1 MMQPNNTTP
10 SNSLPKDP
18 AATKLTVS
26 SPAGTAST
34 TASIIASTQNTPKI
48 PESPN
53 NGAQAPVI
61 TSTMSAQDIS
71 IKENTKDP
79 ALYQNAE
86 DIIRIEHLYNSF
98 GTHVI
103 HEDLNMTVKKGE
115 LIALVGGS
123 GSGKT
128 TLLRT
133 IIMLQKPV
141 KGQIYLLDEPVW
153 GSSLTEEQSLR
164 KKFGMLFQSGALF
177 SSLTVLEN
185 IMVPLQVHTKL
196 SRKDMEEVAML
207 KLTLAGLQ
215 PQAANLLPKDISGG
229 MIKRAGLARAL
240 ALDPALLFLDEPT
253 AGLDPVSASEFDQLM
268 KQLKESLN
276 LTIVMVTHD
285 LDSIWAISDRV
296 AFLGNKTLLACE
308 PIQDLINDTNPLI
321 QHYFQGPRGRAAG
334 EAHGTKI

>member
-1 MMQPNNTTP
+1 
-10 SNSLPKDP
+10 
-18 AATKLTVS
+18 
-26 SPAGTAST
+26 
-34 TASIIASTQNTPKI
+34 
-48 PESPN
+48 
-53 NGAQAPVI
+53 
-61 TSTMSAQDIS
+61 
-71 IKENTKDP
+71 
-79 ALYQNAE
+79 
-86 DIIRIEHLYNSF
+86 
-98 GTHVI
+98 
-103 HEDLNMTVKKGE
+103 
-115 LIALVGGS
+115 
-123 GSGKT
+123 
-128 TLLRT
+128 
-133 IIMLQKPV
+133 
-141 KGQIYLLDEPVW
+141 
-153 GSSLTEEQSLR
+153 
-164 KKFGMLFQSGALF
+164 MLFQSGALF

-334 EAHGTKI
+334 EAHGTQI